1 MIGGRIIAMNRK
13 GFSLIELLVVVA
25 IIGILAALGI
35 VAYSGYT
42 RSAIINACRGNHSLL
57 TKYMQNEFMK
67 CSIGQTALTLR
78 TWKSHGGGEV
88 TVPCS
93 SSASTLGQA
102 VAIDWTNRSDNPW
115 DPGQPWGAA
124 IQFNGNPNPAANDQD
139 TYGDHYIASTAVNNT
154 RIVTRCSDSDLF
166 TDFVTLD

>member
-1 MIGGRIIAMNRK
+1 MRQASIQRKTAETDIQVSINLDGTGVYSISTGIGFLDHMLEQLSRH
-13 GFSLIELLVVVA
+13 SLID
-25 IIGILAALGI
+25 ID
-35 VAYSGYT
+35 
-42 RSAIINACRGNHSLL
+42 INAKGDL
-57 TKYMQNEFMK
+57 
-67 CSIGQTALTLR
+67 
-78 TWKSHGGGEV
+78 EV
-88 TVPCS
+88 DFHHTTEDTGIS
-93 SSASTLGQA
+93 LGQA

-139 TYGDHYIASTAVNNT
+139 TYGDHYITSTAVNNT